1 MIPHRYLVIQIAAED
16 DEEPTPAPVT
26 TTEPVNKPPA
36 KKQKAV
42 PVPPFKGPRKCYF
55 HGLEGFRCEGD
66 DAAVRECFGKTGSAS
81 ARNCKSGDKNK
92 PLYFHH
98 FCMVRY
104 YQEKKKKIIAE
115 DYECNYCPECKVPPF
130 KRSRLLWH
138 KPNAILPTWR
148 PCDEILILSDI

>member
-26 TTEPVNKPPA
+26 ATEPVNKPPA

-66 DAAVRECFGKTGSAS
+66 DAAVRECFGKTGTAS
-81 ARNCKSGDKNK
+81 ARNCKCGDKNT

-104 YQEKKKKIIAE
+104 ATRRRRRRSSRRTTSATTVRTARCPHLSAPGCCGTNQMP
-115 DYECNYCPECKVPPF
+115 YCQRGGLAMK
-130 KRSRLLWH
+130 S
-138 KPNAILPTWR
+138 
-148 PCDEILILSDI
+148 